1 MSAKHTS
8 GPLLA
13 INFGNSDEWDVVKH
27 DVKACNGYWNVAQ
40 CFDDP
45 DDGTAKA
52 NACLFAAAP
61 DLLEAVNRLLVCM
74 RLANWE
80 NDDAAIFARAA
91 IAKAE
96 GGAA

>member
-1 MSAKHTS
+1 MSGHTS

-13 INFGNSDEWDVVKH
+13 INFGNSDDWDVVKH
-27 DVKACNGYWNVAQ
+27 DVKACNGYWFVAQ
-40 CFDDP
+40 CSDEP

-61 DLLEAVNRLLVCM
+61 DLLEALQLLMADGCIGGSDGA
-74 RLANWE
+74 R
-80 NDDAAIFARAA
+80 ARAA
-91 IAKAE
+91 IAKAT

>member
-1 MSAKHTS
+1 MSGHTS

-13 INFGNSDEWDVVKH
+13 INFGNSDDWDVVKH
-27 DVKACNGYWNVAQ
+27 DVKACNGYWFVAQ
-40 CFDDP
+40 CSDEP

-61 DLLEAVNRLLVCM
+61 DLLNALREVVAYCAEHGHDWMCM
-74 RLANWE
+74 VQ
-80 NDDAAIFARAA
+80 ARAA
-91 IAKAE
+91 IAQAT